1 MIILSKKYFSTK
13 YSKIFTLNALLKT
26 YNETQ
31 QSNNKLIIHTAN
43 GIYVGTLKEQVNYN
57 NFDIQDDDDLITIF
71 RKSYLKALDNYEN
84 SEEAHIIEKIE
95 ENPISIT
102 LENVE
107 LITSVNTMH
116 LTFVEI
122 FIDQIVGFSLGSF
135 FQENH

>member
-1 MIILSKKYFSTK
+1 MSKKYFSTK

-107 LITSVNTMH
+107 LITSG
-116 LTFVEI
+116 I
-122 FIDQIVGFSLGSF
+122 PCI
-135 FQENH
+135 

>member
-1 MIILSKKYFSTK
+1 M
-13 YSKIFTLNALLKT
+13 
-26 YNETQ
+26 
-31 QSNNKLIIHTAN
+31 HTAN

-107 LITSVNTMH
+107 LITSGNTMH

>member
-1 MIILSKKYFSTK
+1 MSKKYFSTK

-107 LITSVNTMH
+107 LITSGNTMH